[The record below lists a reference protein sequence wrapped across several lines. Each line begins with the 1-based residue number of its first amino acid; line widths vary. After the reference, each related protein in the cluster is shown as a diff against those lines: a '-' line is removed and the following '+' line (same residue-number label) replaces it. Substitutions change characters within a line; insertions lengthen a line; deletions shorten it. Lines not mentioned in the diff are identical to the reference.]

1 VIIRKSTAEI
11 ETMANA
17 GRIVADTFALL
28 HEHIRPGVST
38 GELDELAEEFMH
50 SRGGTSSFRGYRGYP
65 AAICTS
71 PNDMVVHGIPNGHTV
86 SEGDILSVDVGVV
99 FDGFVADSA
108 FTFAVGSISPEAERL
123 LEGCQA
129 ALAAGIEQCRAGHHL
144 SDVSHAIQ
152 VATEDAGFSVVRSLV
167 GHGIGRAMHEDPQIP
182 NYGPPGRGPE
192 LQPGMT
198 FAIEPMINA
207 GGPDVYLHD
216 DEWSISTMD
225 GSLSAHFEHT
235 VAVTDDGPKI
245 LTASQKTA
253 DRGDPGRPLARRR
266 AGA

>member
-1 VIIRKSTAEI
+1 MIIRKSTAEI
-11 ETMANA
+11 EMMANA
-17 GRIVADTFALL
+17 GRIVAETIALL
-28 HEHIRPGVST
+28 RDHVRPGVST
-38 GELDELAEEFMH
+38 GELDELAEDFIL
-50 SRGGTSSFRGYRGYP
+50 SQGGASSFKGYRGYP

-71 PNDMVVHGIPNGHTV
+71 PNDMVVHGIPNGRTV

-99 FDGFVADSA
+99 LDGFVADSA
-108 FTFAVGSISPEAERL
+108 YTFAVGEVSADAERL
-123 LEGCQA
+123 LEGCQS
-129 ALAAGIEQCRAGHHL
+129 ALDAGIAQCRAGNRL

-152 VATEDAGFSVVRSLV
+152 VATEEAGFSVVRSLV

-207 GGPDVYLHD
+207 GGPEVYLHD
-216 DEWSISTMD
+216 DEWSISTLD

-245 LTASQKTA
+245 LTVTPNPAETVLL
-253 DRGDPGRPLARRR
+253 P
-266 AGA
+266 

>member
-1 VIIRKSTAEI
+1 VIIRKSTAEV
-11 ETMANA
+11 EKMANA
-17 GRIVADTFALL
+17 GRVVAETIAML
-28 HEHIRPGVST
+28 HDHIRPGVST
-38 GELDELAEEFMH
+38 GELDELAEEYIQ
-50 SRGGTSSFRGYRGYP
+50 SQGGISSFKGYRGYP

-71 PNDMVVHGIPNGHTV
+71 PNDMVVHGIPNGRTV
-86 SEGDILSVDVGVV
+86 SEGDILSVDVGVIL
-99 FDGFVADSA
+99 DGFVADSA
-108 FTFAVGSISPEAERL
+108 FTFAVGEVSADAERL

-129 ALAAGIEQCRAGHHL
+129 ALAAGIAQCRAGNRL

-152 VATEDAGFSVVRSLV
+152 VATEEAGFSVVRSLV

-216 DEWSISTMD
+216 DEWSISTLD

-245 LTASQKTA
+245 LTVTPNPAETVLL
-253 DRGDPGRPLARRR
+253 P
-266 AGA
+266 

>member
-1 VIIRKSTAEI
+1 LIIRKSTAEI
-11 ETMANA
+11 EKMANA
-17 GRIVADTFALL
+17 GRIVADTIALL
-28 HEHIRPGVST
+28 GEHVRPGLST
-38 GELDELAEEFMH
+38 GELDDLADEYIQ
-50 SRGGTSSFRGYRGYP
+50 SQGGVSSFKGYRGYP
-65 AAICTS
+65 ASICTS
-71 PNDMVVHGIPNGHTV
+71 PNDMVVHGIPNGRTV
-86 SEGDILSVDVGVV
+86 SEGDVLSVDVGVIL
-99 FDGFVADSA
+99 DGFVADSA
-108 FTFAVGSISPEAERL
+108 FTFPVGEISPDAERL

-129 ALAAGIEQCRAGHHL
+129 ALVAGIDQCRAGNHL

-152 VATEDAGFSVVRSLV
+152 VATEEAGFSVVRSLV

-235 VAVTDDGPKI
+235 VAVTEEGPKI
-245 LTASQKTA
+245 LTVTPNHAETVLL
-253 DRGDPGRPLARRR
+253 P
-266 AGA
+266 

>member
-1 VIIRKSTAEI
+1 MIIRKSTAEI
-11 ETMANA
+11 ETMASA
-17 GRIVADTFALL
+17 GRIVADTIALL
-28 HEHIRPGVST
+28 GEHIRPGVST
-38 GELDELAEEFMH
+38 GELDELADDYIQ
-50 SRGGTSSFRGYRGYP
+50 SQGGVSSFMGYRGYP
-65 AAICTS
+65 ASICTS
-71 PNDMVVHGIPNGHTV
+71 PNDMVVHGIPNGRTV

-108 FTFAVGSISPEAERL
+108 FTFPVGSISSDAERL

-129 ALAAGIEQCRAGHHL
+129 ALAAGIAQCRAGNHL

-167 GHGIGRAMHEDPQIP
+167 GHGVGRKMHEDPQIP

-235 VAVTDDGPKI
+235 VAVTGDGPKI
-245 LTASQKTA
+245 LTVTPNPAETVLL
-253 DRGDPGRPLARRR
+253 P
-266 AGA
+266 